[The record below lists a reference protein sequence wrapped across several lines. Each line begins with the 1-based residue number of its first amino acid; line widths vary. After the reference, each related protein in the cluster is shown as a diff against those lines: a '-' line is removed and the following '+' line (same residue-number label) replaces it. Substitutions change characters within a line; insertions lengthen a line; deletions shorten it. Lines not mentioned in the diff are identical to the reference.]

1 MWPRDAFHTRRS
13 RWTCVPQAYLMRLG
27 PQVYVDARECM
38 DVLARFINDCRNP
51 VKHNVT
57 FVKQP
62 EV

>member
-1 MWPRDAFHTRRS
+1 
-13 RWTCVPQAYLMRLG
+13 MRLG